1 MNINGLKLGAPIV
14 ASLLAFSGPAHADLY
29 ANLHALPAYQVGT
42 DAFVSF
48 GTMVDAR
55 TNINSI
61 WAAGRYQL
69 ECDDPHIRPAL
80 TGSRGWSDNG
90 LWGPRRVIVTVP
102 EILPAIQAL
111 PGWHAVMGG
120 TFSNCVYTHSGS
132 AKTNFLPIG
141 TGGTTIQIG
150 GDSWE
155 ESQSIVFGV
164 MKPGTSFGGGCI
176 F

>member
-1 MNINGLKLGAPIV
+1 MIIKGIRLGAGIV
-14 ASLLAFSGPAHADLY
+14 AGLLAYSGPANADLF
-29 ANLHALPAYQVGT
+29 AHLHALPAYQVGT

-61 WAAGRYQL
+61 WAAGRYQIDC
-69 ECDDPHIRPAL
+69 EDPHIRPAL

-90 LWGPRRVIVTVP
+90 FKGPRRVIVTVP
-102 EILPAIQAL
+102 EVLPAIQAL
-111 PGWHAVMGG
+111 PGWQAVTGG
-120 TFSNCVYTHSGS
+120 TFFNCVYTHSGT

-141 TGGTTIQIG
+141 SGGTTIQIG

-155 ESQSIVFGV
+155 ESQSIVF
-164 MKPGTSFGGGCI
+164 
-176 F
+176 